1 MERFLFDC
9 LKTKGAKIKTK
20 KWRRYLCFSLS
31 TVCPRMYM
39 TALHGETNLRKR
51 YKTQAAVI
59 TFEEGDW
66 GTGMGG
72 RLISFYSLKFLPYA
86 CVSVL
91 SL

>member
-1 MERFLFDC
+1 M
-9 LKTKGAKIKTK
+9 
-20 KWRRYLCFSLS
+20 YLA
-31 TVCPRMYM
+31 
-39 TALHGETNLRKR
+39 ALHTETTLGKR

-86 CVSVL
+86 YVRVL
-91 SL
+91 ITQ

>member
-1 MERFLFDC
+1 M
-9 LKTKGAKIKTK
+9 
-20 KWRRYLCFSLS
+20 YLA
-31 TVCPRMYM
+31 
-39 TALHGETNLRKR
+39 ALHTETTLGKR

-86 CVSVL
+86 YVRVC
-91 SL
+91 